1 VPLRV
6 LVVERHARRRRAL
19 VQALRAEG
27 FDVVAE
33 AGAADVTLDLAQ
45 RLDLDLALVDADLA
59 DLDGIELAAELTERH
74 PAVRVVVTASATGP
88 REALRA
94 VRAGAAGYLS
104 KSLAASSLAP
114 ALRGVSRGEGALSRR
129 YTATLMRELHRQ
141 ARERGP
147 AARQVRS
154 RLTEREWQVLNLLA
168 DGRRT
173 GEIAAELVVSV
184 ETVRSHVKSIMR
196 RLGVHTRA
204 AAIACLDIVDEPLEL
219 VD

>member
-1 VPLRV
+1 
-6 LVVERHARRRRAL
+6 
-19 VQALRAEG
+19 
-27 FDVVAE
+27 VAE
-33 AGAADVTLDLAQ
+33 AGAADVTLDLVQ
-45 RLDLDLALVDADLA
+45 RLDLDVVLIDADLA
-59 DLDGIELAAELTERH
+59 DLDGIELTAELAARH
-74 PAVRVVVTASATGP
+74 PAVPIVVTANATGP

-104 KSLAASSLAP
+104 KSLSPSSLAP
-114 ALRGVSRGEGALSRR
+114 ALRGVTRGEGALSRR

-147 AARQVRS
+147 AARHVRS

-173 GEIAAELVVSV
+173 SEIAAELVVSV

-196 RLGVHTRA
+196 RLGVHSRA
-204 AAIACLDIVDEPLEL
+204 AAVALLDAVDEPLEL

>member
-1 VPLRV
+1 V

-19 VQALRAEG
+19 VHALRDEG
-27 FDVVAE
+27 FNVVAE
-33 AGAADVTLDLAQ
+33 AGAADVTLDLAK
-45 RLDLDLALVDADLA
+45 RLDLDLALVDADLT
-59 DLDGIELAAELTERH
+59 DLDGIELAAELTNRH
-74 PAVRVVVTASATGP
+74 PAMPVVVTASAMGP

-104 KSLAASSLAP
+104 KSLPTTSLAP
-114 ALRGVSRGEGALSRR
+114 ALRGVARGEGALSRR
-129 YTATLMRELHRQ
+129 FTAIVMRELHRQ

-147 AARQVRS
+147 AARHVRS
-154 RLTEREWQVLNLLA
+154 RLTEREWQILNLLA

-204 AAIACLDIVDEPLEL
+204 AAVACLDAVDEPLEL

>member
-1 VPLRV
+1 V
-6 LVVERHARRRRAL
+6 LVVERHARRRRSL

-33 AGAADVTLDLAQ
+33 AGAADVTLDLAE
-45 RLDLDLALVDADLA
+45 RLELDLALVDADLA
-59 DLDGIELAAELTERH
+59 DLDGIELAAELTDRH
-74 PAVRVVVTASATGP
+74 PALRVVVTAGATGP

-104 KSLAASSLAP
+104 KSLTPSSLAP
-114 ALRGVSRGEGALSRR
+114 ALRGVTRGEGALSRR

-147 AARQVRS
+147 AARHVRS